1 MSTSLFHGTL
11 VRLAAVNPEADAE
24 VWARWTRDAE
34 FLRLLDSEPARPASG
49 KQRKEEMESYPSD
62 DNHYS
67 FMIRTLT
74 DDALIGFTGLW
85 VGPHWIH
92 GNGWVGIGLGDRT
105 YWGKGYG
112 ADAMRL
118 ILRYAFSELNLHR
131 VSLGV
136 FAYNQRAIESYKKVD
151 FVLEGRVRH
160 ETRRNGQSWDTL
172 YMGILRDEWEKS
184 QAKDGKQ
191 GYEHQTFPR

>member
-11 VRLAAVNPEADAE
+11 VRLAAVNPETDAE

-49 KQRKEEMESYPSD
+49 KQRKEEMENYPSD

-118 ILRYAFSELNLHR
+118 ILRYAFTELNLHR

-136 FAYNQRAIESYKKVD
+136 FAYNQRAIESYKKVG

-160 ETRRNGQSWDTL
+160 EMRRNGQSWDTL

-184 QAKDGKQ
+184 QVKDGRQ
-191 GYEHQTFPR
+191 SNEHQTFPR